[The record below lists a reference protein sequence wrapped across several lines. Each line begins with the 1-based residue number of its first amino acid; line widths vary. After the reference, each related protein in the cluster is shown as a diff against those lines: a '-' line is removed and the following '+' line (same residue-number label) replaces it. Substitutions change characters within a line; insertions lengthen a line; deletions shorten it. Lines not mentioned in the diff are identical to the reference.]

1 MAGQSALELEGPHL
15 RGGLARDGDHGVKV
29 LDLPDLSGMVRA
41 ACCEVLDVGRQQHPG
56 YVLSVCFEVGYGH
69 QLRLL
74 AVLNEVPDV
83 DAAL

>member
-1 MAGQSALELEGPHL
+1 
-15 RGGLARDGDHGVKV
+15 
-29 LDLPDLSGMVRA
+29 
-41 ACCEVLDVGRQQHPG
+41 VLDVGRQQHPG